1 MEGKRVPGRG
11 TLKPLI
17 VIPCSGSKQRG
28 SAPCGSLTLASMIS
42 QDLAGSLEISRASIR
57 EQASVDRTR
66 MPAYLRYTGELYRH
80 GADAIAAG
88 VADGHEALIISGAYG
103 VVRAD
108 EGIAWYDKRLRL
120 LDWPRG
126 MLESCIL
133 DYARRQSVS
142 SILAVV
148 ARTSPYATLMRGVAA
163 IAGSIRVRILSP
175 VIGAGEGAQGKVPRA
190 QGQAVAQI
198 LGGDWTEDW
207 RSSDGLTL
215 APHDG

>member
-1 MEGKRVPGRG
+1 MKGKRVPGRG
-11 TLKPLI
+11 MLKPLLL
-17 VIPCSGSKQRG
+17 IPCSGSKERG
-28 SAPCGSLTLASMIS
+28 SAPCGALTLASMIS
-42 QDLAGSLEISRASIR
+42 QDLARSLDVSRASIR
-57 EQASVDRTR
+57 GPASVDRTR

-88 VADGHEALIISGAYG
+88 VADGHEVLIISGAYG

-126 MLESCIL
+126 ILERCIL
-133 DYARRQSVS
+133 DYAQRQSVS
-142 SILAVV
+142 SILALV
-148 ARTSPYATLMRGVAA
+148 ARTSPYATLMLRVAA
-163 IAGSIRVRILSP
+163 IVGPIQVRILSP

-190 QGQAVAQI
+190 QGQAVSQI
-198 LGGDWTEDW
+198 LDGDWTEGW

-215 APHDG
+215 APHSE